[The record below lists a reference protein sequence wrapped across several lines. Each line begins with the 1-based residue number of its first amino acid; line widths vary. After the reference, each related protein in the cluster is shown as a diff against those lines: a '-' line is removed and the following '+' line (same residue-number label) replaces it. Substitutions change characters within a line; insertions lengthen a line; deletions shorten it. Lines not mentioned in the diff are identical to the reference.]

1 MKSIN
6 LELFFG
12 LLLGVSILGFI
23 RNKFL
28 GSSKESFVPSFSSC
42 RNQGYTKAFCTQTPT
57 GVMGPGTCRC
67 WTGEIGRRE
76 PGFGGACVCG
86 NGGES
91 NGTMGGVGS
100 SGDLGGK
107 YNTSIREVGGHF
119 F

>member
-1 MKSIN
+1 MKSLK
-6 LELFFG
+6 LEFFFS

-28 GSSKESFVPSFSSC
+28 GSSIESFVPSFSSC
-42 RNQGYTKAFCTQTPT
+42 RKRGYTKAFCTQTPT

-91 NGTMGGVGS
+91 GGVGS